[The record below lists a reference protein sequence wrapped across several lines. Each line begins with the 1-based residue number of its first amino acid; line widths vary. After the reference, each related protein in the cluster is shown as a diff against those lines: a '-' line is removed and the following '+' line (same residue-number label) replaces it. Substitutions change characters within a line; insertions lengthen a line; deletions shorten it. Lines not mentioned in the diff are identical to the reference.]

1 VADLFTYLRLPL
13 TPLAKERKQDSRVL
27 SLLGAR
33 DDIAQRMTSEKNVDS
48 TNLAIL
54 VDLDQSLLSHASLIT
69 KCVNRLAFQNWRQT
83 VQPAE
88 DKWWWRLDEI
98 AGQAKLRLD
107 YVWPLLMWIT
117 IAISLSYIVETA
129 RRFMSGGVDI
139 LSTVLQGL
147 LALLV
152 GGTLVQ
158 LAWHVVEGVK
168 HRSQDKSVRRWQWTR
183 IAFAV
188 LLILIAF
195 LIKRNLPQIANH
207 YSAKCTSSLLAGN
220 ETSAVQNC
228 ERAVS
233 LRPDDSNAHWVLG
246 KAYEAMY
253 DYDKAKNHFKMAI
266 RYNDRSCKAYNDLAY
281 LYIVRDKN
289 YSDAVALTDSAL
301 EKCERPDVHNPTFYQ
316 DEKSRI
322 EYSLYKNRGWAYLR
336 MESYWLAEQNIRRA
350 LEVRDFGAE
359 GYCLLAQIL
368 EQQKRVAEAEDN
380 WSKCVDFAR
389 TSEDE
394 KGEKD
399 EVEPKLLSTA
409 RERSKETGLTEGDK

>member
-1 VADLFTYLRLPL
+1 
-13 TPLAKERKQDSRVL
+13 
-27 SLLGAR
+27 
-33 DDIAQRMTSEKNVDS
+33 
-48 TNLAIL
+48 
-54 VDLDQSLLSHASLIT
+54 
-69 KCVNRLAFQNWRQT
+69 
-83 VQPAE
+83 AE

-266 RYNDRSCKAYNDLAY
+266 RYNDRSCKAYTDLAY

-322 EYSLYKNRGWAYLR
+322 EYSLYKNRGWAYLG

-368 EQQKRVAEAEDN
+368 EQQKRVAEAKDN

-409 RERSKETGLTEGDK
+409 RERSKETGLAEGDK